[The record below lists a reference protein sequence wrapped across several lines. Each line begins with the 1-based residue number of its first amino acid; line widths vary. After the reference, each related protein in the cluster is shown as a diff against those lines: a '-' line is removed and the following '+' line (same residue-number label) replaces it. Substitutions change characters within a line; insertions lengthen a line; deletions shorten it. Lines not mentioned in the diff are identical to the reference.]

1 MMHSTN
7 GLLTLVCLVWTTLVS
22 ATDEVKEYYLD
33 NGLKLIV
40 KEDHRAPVVVSQVWY
55 KVGSSYEHLGIT
67 GTSHVLEHMMFKGTK
82 NLGAGEF
89 SRLIARQGGQENAF
103 TGQDFTGYYQR
114 LEASRLEI
122 SFRLESD
129 RMHQL
134 LLSAAEFK
142 KELEVV
148 KEERRLRVED
158 KPHSR
163 VSEVFRA
170 AAFLYSPYSAPII
183 GWMNDLEHMTVG
195 DLQQWYQRWYAPNN
209 ATVVVVGDVQAA
221 AVLALAK
228 QYFGPIPRVDF
239 PPLKVQ
245 KEPEQLGL
253 KRVYVK
259 VPAKLPYVLMGY
271 KVPVINTATEVW
283 EPYALEVLTGIL
295 DGGESARFSKELV
308 RGAAVINSIST
319 SYSASERLDTLLSF
333 GAVPTQDHTVAEV
346 ETALKAQIQ
355 RLQDELVSAQ
365 ELNRVKA
372 QVLASDVFERDSIFY
387 QGMKMGILETTGV
400 GWRVL
405 ESYIAQIKAVTPEQI
420 QAVAKKYL
428 IEDRLTIAEMIPQ
441 PITQQRQRQV
451 KSTGRH

>member
-1 MMHSTN
+1 LI
-7 GLLTLVCLVWTTLVS
+7 LLCLSGTS
-22 ATDEVKEYYLD
+22 AVLAEVTEYHLD

-82 NLGAGEF
+82 NLDPGEF
-89 SRLIARQGGQENAF
+89 SRLIAEQGGQENAF

-114 LEASRLEI
+114 LAASRLEI
-122 SFRLESD
+122 SFRLESE

-134 LLSAAEFK
+134 LLSEAEFK
-142 KELEVV
+142 KELAVV

-158 KPHSR
+158 KPQSR
-163 VSEVFRA
+163 VSEIFHA
-170 AAFLYSPYSAPII
+170 TAFLYSPYSAPII
-183 GWMNDLEHMTVG
+183 GWMSDLEQMTVA
-195 DLQQWYQRWYAPNN
+195 DLQHWYQRWYAPNN
-209 ATVVVVGDVQAA
+209 ATLVVVGDVQAE

-239 PPLKVQ
+239 PALKTHQ
-245 KEPEQLGL
+245 EPEQLGL
-253 KRVYVK
+253 KRVRVK
-259 VPAKLPYVLMGY
+259 VPAKLPYLMMGY
-271 KVPVINTATEVW
+271 KVPVINTASIAW

-308 RGAAVINSIST
+308 RGQEIINTIST
-319 SYSASERLDTLLSF
+319 GYSSSERLNTLLTF
-333 GAVPTQDHTVAEV
+333 AAVPTQTHTLAEL
-346 ETALKAQIQ
+346 EAALKAQIV
-355 RLQDELVSAQ
+355 RLQKTLVSAQ

-372 QVLASDVFERDSIFY
+372 QVLASDIFERDSMFY

-405 ESYIAQIKAVTPEQI
+405 DNYIANINAVTPAQI

-428 IEDRLTIAEMIPQ
+428 IDDRLTIAEMLPQ
-441 PITQQRQRQV
+441 PITQTRQPQPQA
-451 KSTGRH
+451 TGRH